1 MPVTNQLAAHFAV
14 RQLDELRREV
24 VLSYQ
29 PTVDACIAEA
39 RERRA
44 CKLDADRLVA
54 KMGRFRSLV
63 LKLDD
68 AIVALRHECGTD
80 RDELPPTS
88 DEVDH
93 EADRLHEK
101 HRAYRRKPR

>member
-1 MPVTNQLAAHFAV
+1 MPVTNQLAAHLAV
-14 RQLDELRREV
+14 RQLDELRKQV
-24 VLSYQ
+24 VRACQ
-29 PTVDACIAEA
+29 PALDLCITEA
-39 RERRA
+39 RERNA
-44 CKLDADRLVA
+44 CKVAADRLA
-54 KMGRFRSLV
+54 RKMGCFRSLV
-63 LKLDD
+63 LALDD

-101 HRAYRRKPR
+101 HHGHRRKPR